1 MTNRVHTGYVRLQNF
16 DQDSTSNFKS
26 RLQGQSYDS
35 SDSAAESDSQST
47 QLRRVQKKSQQEKW
61 PGSASQD
68 FIEHVIKP
76 GETIQGLALQY
87 RVSLFELKRA
97 NSIDKEVEFH
107 ARRVLK
113 IPVSRHSWLKE
124 AATVGQL
131 VDLAPAAADAKAD
144 ADASPSHGRGD
155 ADFLEQVDQDL
166 QRIKERARV
175 YDIDQDAD
183 LRSEPSEA
191 VRSARLKRTDCS
203 GDNWGLSWTQLVCM
217 ALLVLLVC
225 PLFYFLHLEL
235 TEHRQYLEQLKRN
248 RSSSAA

>member
-1 MTNRVHTGYVRLQNF
+1 MQ
-16 DQDSTSNFKS
+16 
-26 RLQGQSYDS
+26 
-35 SDSAAESDSQST
+35 
-47 QLRRVQKKSQQEKW
+47 
-61 PGSASQD
+61 
-68 FIEHVIKP
+68 
-76 GETIQGLALQY
+76 
-87 RVSLFELKRA
+87 LFELKRA

-183 LRSEPSEA
+183 LRSVSP
-191 VRSARLKRTDCS
+191 
-203 GDNWGLSWTQLVCM
+203 
-217 ALLVLLVC
+217 
-225 PLFYFLHLEL
+225 
-235 TEHRQYLEQLKRN
+235 
-248 RSSSAA
+248 